1 MRNMKRVASGMATL
15 ALVLSACGGSTAS
28 TAPSA
33 AVPSVA
39 APSAAAPS
47 VAAPSVA
54 APSAAA
60 PSAAAAATLDPATM
74 KIVTVVK
81 LLGVGWFDRMETGIK
96 EFAAATGINATMTGA
111 DDASPEKQLKIIQDL
126 IPQKPTAITVVP
138 NSPESLEGVLK
149 QAMDAGIVVVT
160 HEASTQKNTNID
172 IEGFN
177 NAAYGA
183 HIMDGLA
190 ACMGESGKY
199 AAFVGHLTAQS
210 HMEWV
215 KGAFD
220 QAAAK
225 YPGITRVSDPIEG
238 LEDANVAYQKTKEL
252 LAKYPDIKGFEG
264 SAATDVAGI
273 GRAIQEAGLQDKT
286 CVMGTSIPS
295 IVTNYLPDN
304 SVDKI
309 FFWDP
314 ALAGKAQDILAVMF
328 ANKQEITPGLNLGI
342 TGYEAIQPIAGTPHA
357 WAGSA
362 WVDVDKSNAAQYPF

>member
-1 MRNMKRVASGMATL
+1 MRDTRKFASLIAIAAIVLGACSSSAT
-15 ALVLSACGGSTAS
+15 
-28 TAPSA
+28 TAPSGA
-33 AVPSVA
+33 TSA
-39 APSAAAPS
+39 APSAAAS
-47 VAAPSVA
+47 SGAS
-54 APSAAA
+54 
-60 PSAAAAATLDPATM
+60 AAAATLDPKTI

-96 EFAAATGINATMTGA
+96 EFAQQTGVNATMTGA
-111 DDASPEKQLKIIQDL
+111 DDASPEKQVKIIQDL

-138 NSPESLEGVLK
+138 NSPESIEGVLK

-160 HEASTQKNTNID
+160 HEASNQQNTNID

-183 HIMDGLA
+183 HIADNLA
-190 ACMGESGKY
+190 QCMGGSGKY
-199 AAFVGHLTAQS
+199 VAFVGHLTAQS

-215 KGAFD
+215 KGALD
-220 QAAAK
+220 EMTSK
-225 YPGITRVSDPIEG
+225 SPNITRVSDPIEG
-238 LEDANVAYQKTKEL
+238 LEDQNVAYQKTKEI
-252 LAKYPDIKGFEG
+252 LAKYPDIKGFQG
-264 SAATDVAGI
+264 SAATDVVGI

-295 IVTNYLPDN
+295 LVSKYLPDG

-314 ALAGKAQDILAVMF
+314 ALAGKAQDILAVML
-328 ANKQEITPGLNLGI
+328 ANHQQITPGLNLGL
-342 TGYEAIQPIAGTPHA
+342 TGYESIQPIKGTPHA

-362 WVDVDKSNAAQYPF
+362 WVDVDKSNASQYPF

>member
-1 MRNMKRVASGMATL
+1 MRNMKRAASGLATL
-15 ALVLSACGGSTAS
+15 AIVLGACSPGTATPAPAT
-28 TAPSA
+28 TAPTAPA
-33 AVPSVA
+33 ATEGAGGPA
-39 APSAAAPS
+39 G
-47 VAAPSVA
+47 
-54 APSAAA
+54 
-60 PSAAAAATLDPATM
+60 TLDPATV

-96 EFAAATGINATMTGA
+96 EFATATGVDASMTGA

-126 IPQKPTAITVVP
+126 IPLKPTAITVVP

-149 QAMDAGIVVVT
+149 QAMDAGITVVT

-172 IEGFN
+172 IEAFD

-183 HIMDGLA
+183 QIMDNLA
-190 ACMGESGKY
+190 SCMGESGQY
-199 AAFVGHLTAQS
+199 AAFVGQLTAQS

-215 KGAFD
+215 AGGFE
-220 QAAAK
+220 QAKAK
-225 YPGITRVSDPIEG
+225 YPNITRVSDPIEG

-252 LAKYPDIKGFEG
+252 LAKYPDIKGFQG

-304 SVDKI
+304 SVDRI

-314 ALAGKAQDILAVMF
+314 ALAGKAMNILALMI
-328 ANKQEITPGLNLGI
+328 ANGQEITPGLNLGL
-342 TGYEAIQPIAGTPHA
+342 TGYESIQPLAGTPKA

-362 WVDVDKSNAAQYPF
+362 WVVVDKANASQYPF